1 MKCEYCGI
9 TDNETRII
17 NSKFG
22 ILCRKHYLQMY
33 KHNKIEPTIYDR
45 NEIIIHDD
53 FAEIVIKD
61 KQQNIIAYA
70 QIDIEDVEKIKN
82 LKWHIKKSR
91 NTNYV
96 AYNDKGRAVFLHR
109 FILDY
114 DGVDDVDHI
123 DHNGLN
129 NRKSN
134 LRIISHSL
142 NLMNQHNFNNGIK
155 KTPSEKYSSNIT
167 INGKSKYLGTYD
179 TFEEAK
185 QARIKFEKTLY

>member
-1 MKCEYCGI
+1 
-9 TDNETRII
+9 
-17 NSKFG
+17 
-22 ILCRKHYLQMY
+22 MY